1 MKRPAD
7 LSPRWASQWHNPN
20 LREARLLDESSWPV
34 SLPIGRP
41 SAADI
46 SSNWA
51 EIAATIRLWRDLRT
65 GNVVW
70 ESSTFRSTGAPINLP
85 VAWEIRSPDEWVAA
99 CHDRAVRTEYESLRG
114 ILASTDPIFHTAFV
128 RERSLWK
135 NKSPSETIQAAHLA
149 LLLSPGCAEGRP
161 LRALS
166 LAGIDSKFFERHRS
180 LIVRLLDLR
189 FDGEASRQ
197 GLETF
202 LDAWRESD
210 HWLLLADLGQP
221 LTLSFP
227 RMRVRASDLATT
239 VIPVRAILI
248 VENESCLHLLPQDL
262 SGVIAV
268 LGTGNNLTWLGSPWL
283 QNVRI
288 AYWGDLDTWGL
299 TLLAH
304 ARSHA
309 PHLTPLLMTREAFD
323 LHKDSAVPENTPA
336 SGTTPAHLTSDEA
349 VLYHHLLACTA
360 GRLEQEFLPVSMV
373 QRAIQMWADEQY
385 SKWL

>member
-7 LSPRWASQWHNPN
+7 LSPRWARQWQNPD
-20 LREARLLDESSWPV
+20 LREARLLDESTWPV

-46 SSNWA
+46 SSNW
-51 EIAATIRLWRDLRT
+51 EELAATIRLWRDLHT
-65 GNVVW
+65 GNVIW
-70 ESSTFRSTGAPINLP
+70 EFTTFRATGAPIDLP
-85 VAWEIRSPDEWVAA
+85 VAWEIRSPDEWAAA
-99 CHDRAVRTEYESLRG
+99 CHDRTVRTEYESLRN
-114 ILASTDPIFHTAFV
+114 ILASTDPIFHAAFV

-135 NKSPSETIQAAHLA
+135 NKSTSETIQAAHLA
-149 LLLSPGCAEGRP
+149 MLLSPGCAEGRP

-189 FDGEASRQ
+189 HDGEVSRQ

-239 VIPVRAILI
+239 GIPARAILI

-262 SGVIAV
+262 PGVIAV
-268 LGTGNNLTWLGSPWL
+268 LGTGNNLTWLNSTWL
-283 QNVRI
+283 QNVHL

-299 TLLAH
+299 TLLAR
-304 ARSHA
+304 ARNHA
-309 PHLTPLLMTREAFD
+309 PHLTPLLMSREVFD

-336 SGTTPAHLTSDEA
+336 SGTTPMHVTPDEA
-349 VLYHHLLACTA
+349 ALYQHLLGSTV
-360 GRLEQEFLPVSMV
+360 GRLEQEFLPAPMV
-373 QRAIQMWADEQY
+373 QRAICMWAAG
-385 SKWL
+385 

>member
-7 LSPRWASQWHNPN
+7 LSPRWARQWQNPD
-20 LREARLLDESSWPV
+20 LRESRLLDESTWPV

-46 SSNWA
+46 SSNW
-51 EIAATIRLWRDLRT
+51 EELAATIRLWRDLHT
-65 GNVVW
+65 GNVIW
-70 ESSTFRSTGAPINLP
+70 ESTTFRATGAPIDLP
-85 VAWEIRSPDEWVAA
+85 VAWEIRSPDEWAAA
-99 CHDRAVRTEYESLRG
+99 CHDRTVRTEYESLRS
-114 ILASTDPIFHTAFV
+114 ILASTDPIFHAAFV

-135 NKSPSETIQAAHLA
+135 NKSTSETIQAAHLA
-149 LLLSPGCAEGRP
+149 MLLSPGCAEGRP

-239 VIPVRAILI
+239 GIPARAILI
-248 VENESCLHLLPQDL
+248 VENESCLHLLPQNL
-262 SGVIAV
+262 PGVIAI
-268 LGTGNNLTWLGSPWL
+268 LGAGNNLTWLNSTWL
-283 QNVRI
+283 QNVRL

-299 TLLAH
+299 TLLAR

-309 PHLTPLLMTREAFD
+309 PHLTPLLMTREVFD
-323 LHKDSAVPENTPA
+323 HQKSSAVPESTPA
-336 SGTTPAHLTSDEA
+336 TGTAPTHLTPDEA
-349 VLYHHLLACTA
+349 ALYHHLLASTA
-360 GRLEQEFLPVSMV
+360 GRLEQEFLPSTLVLHS
-373 QRAIQMWADEQY
+373 IHMWI
-385 SKWL
+385 K

>member
-7 LSPRWASQWHNPN
+7 LSPRWARQWQNPD
-20 LREARLLDESSWPV
+20 LREARLLDESTWPV

-46 SSNWA
+46 SSNW
-51 EIAATIRLWRDLRT
+51 EELAATIRLWRDLCT

-70 ESSTFRSTGAPINLP
+70 ESTTFRATGAAIDLP
-85 VAWEIRSPDEWVAA
+85 VAWEIRSPEEWAA
-99 CHDRAVRTEYESLRG
+99 ASHDRTVRTEYESLRS
-114 ILASTDPIFHTAFV
+114 ILTSTDPIFHAAFV

-135 NKSPSETIQAAHLA
+135 NKSTSETIQNAHLA
-149 LLLSPGCAEGRP
+149 MLLSPGCAKGRP

-189 FDGEASRQ
+189 HDGEASRQ

-227 RMRVRASDLATT
+227 KMRVRASDLAAMG
-239 VIPVRAILI
+239 IPARAILI
-248 VENESCLHLLPQDL
+248 AENESCLHLLPQDL
-262 SGVIAV
+262 PGIIAI
-268 LGTGNNLTWLGSPWL
+268 LGTGNNLAWLNSTWLKD
-283 QNVRI
+283 VRL

-299 TLLAH
+299 SILSR

-309 PHLTPLLMTREAFD
+309 PHLTPLLMTREVFD
-323 LHKDSAVPENTPA
+323 LHKASAVPESTPA
-336 SGTTPAHLTSDEA
+336 SGTAPAHLTPDETS
-349 VLYHHLLACTA
+349 LYHHLLASNV
-360 GRLEQEFLPVSMV
+360 GRLEQEFLPNSIV
-373 QRAIQMWADEQY
+373 QRAIYMWVAG
-385 SKWL
+385 

>member
-7 LSPRWASQWHNPN
+7 LSPRWARQWQNPD
-20 LREARLLDESSWPV
+20 LREARLLDESTWPV

-46 SSNWA
+46 SSNW
-51 EIAATIRLWRDLRT
+51 EELAATIRLWRDLRT

-70 ESSTFRSTGAPINLP
+70 ESTTFRATGAPIDLP

-99 CHDRAVRTEYESLRG
+99 SQDRTVRAEFESLRS
-114 ILASTDPIFHTAFV
+114 ILASTDPIFHAAFV

-149 LLLSPGCAEGRP
+149 MLLSPGCAEGRP

-189 FDGEASRQ
+189 HDGEASRQ

-239 VIPVRAILI
+239 GLPVRAIVI

-262 SGVIAV
+262 PGVIAI
-268 LGTGNNLTWLGSPWL
+268 LGTGNNLAWLESDWL

-299 TLLAH
+299 SILSR

-309 PHLTPLLMTREAFD
+309 PHLTALLMTREAFD
-323 LHKDSAVPENTPA
+323 LNKDSAVPENTPA
-336 SGTTPAHLTSDEA
+336 SDTTPMHLTPDEA
-349 VLYHHLLACTA
+349 ALYHHLLASTA
-360 GRLEQEFLPVSMV
+360 GRLEQEFLPASMV
-373 QRAIQMWADEQY
+373 QRAIY
-385 SKWL
+385 KWTAR

>member
-7 LSPRWASQWHNPN
+7 ISPRWARQWQNPD
-20 LREARLLDESSWPV
+20 LRESRLLDESTWPA
-34 SLPIGRP
+34 SLSIGRP
-41 SAADI
+41 SASDI
-46 SSNWA
+46 SSNWK
-51 EIAATIRLWRDLRT
+51 EIAATIRLWRDERT

-70 ESSTFRSTGAPINLP
+70 ESSAFRATGAPIELP
-85 VAWEIRSPDEWVAA
+85 VAWEIRSPDEWIAA
-99 CHDRAVRTEYESLRG
+99 AHDRGVRAEYETLRA
-114 ILASTDPIFHTAFV
+114 ILDSTDPIFHAALV

-135 NKSPSETIQAAHLA
+135 NKSTSETIQAAHLA
-149 LLLSPGCAEGRP
+149 MLLSPGCAEGRP

-189 FDGEASRQ
+189 HDGEASRQ

-227 RMRVRASDLATT
+227 RMRVQASDLATT
-239 VIPVRAILI
+239 GIPARAILI

-262 SGVIAV
+262 PSVIAI
-268 LGTGNNLTWLGSPWL
+268 LGTGNNLTWLDSDWL

-299 TLLAH
+299 TLLSR

-309 PHLTPLLMTREAFD
+309 PHLTPLLMTREVFD
-323 LHKDSAVPENTPA
+323 LQKDSAVPENTPA
-336 SGTTPAHLTSDEA
+336 SSTTPIHLTPDEA
-349 VLYHHLLACTA
+349 ALYHHLLASTA
-360 GRLEQEFLPVSMV
+360 GRLEQEFLPVPLV
-373 QRAIQMWADEQY
+373 QHAIRMWI
-385 SKWL
+385 K

>member
-7 LSPRWASQWHNPN
+7 LSPRWARQWQNPD
-20 LREARLLDESSWPV
+20 LRESRLLDESTWPV
-34 SLPIGRP
+34 SLSIGRP

-46 SSNWA
+46 SSNW
-51 EIAATIRLWRDLRT
+51 EELAATIRLWRDLPT
-65 GNVVW
+65 GNVIW
-70 ESSTFRSTGAPINLP
+70 ESTTFRATGAPIDLP
-85 VAWEIRSPDEWVAA
+85 VAWEMRSAEEWIAA
-99 CHDRAVRTEYESLRG
+99 SNDRAVRTEYERLRS
-114 ILASTDPIFHTAFV
+114 ILTSTDPIFHSTFV

-135 NKSPSETIQAAHLA
+135 NKSPSEIIQAAHLA
-149 LLLSPGCAEGRP
+149 MLLSPGCAEGRP

-180 LIVRLLDLR
+180 LILRLLDLR
-189 FDGEASRQ
+189 HDGEASRQ

-221 LTLSFP
+221 LTLTFP
-227 RMRVRASDLATT
+227 RMRVRASDLA
-239 VIPVRAILI
+239 VMGIPARAILI

-262 SGVIAV
+262 PGVIAV
-268 LGTGNNLTWLGSPWL
+268 LGTGNNLAWLDSTWL

-299 TLLAH
+299 SMLSR

-309 PHLTPLLMTREAFD
+309 PHLTPLLMTREIFD

-336 SGTTPAHLTSDEA
+336 SGTAPLHFTPDEA
-349 VLYHHLLACTA
+349 ALYHHLLTSTA
-360 GRLEQEFLPVSMV
+360 GRLEQEFLPASMV
-373 QRAIQMWADEQY
+373 QHAIYMWAAR
-385 SKWL
+385 

>member
-7 LSPRWASQWHNPN
+7 LFPRWARQWQNPD
-20 LREARLLDESSWPV
+20 LRESRLLDESTWPV
-34 SLPIGRP
+34 SLYIGRP
-41 SAADI
+41 SASDI
-46 SSNWA
+46 SSNFE
-51 EIAATIRLWRDLRT
+51 EIAATIRLWRDLPT
-65 GNVVW
+65 GNVNW
-70 ESSTFRSTGAPINLP
+70 ESTTFRATGAPIDLP
-85 VAWEIRSPDEWVAA
+85 IAWEIRSAEEWIAA
-99 CHDRAVRTEYESLRG
+99 SHDRTVRAEYEMLRS
-114 ILASTDPIFHTAFV
+114 ILASTDPVFHAAFV

-135 NKSPSETIQAAHLA
+135 NKTPSETIQAASLA
-149 LLLSPGCAEGRP
+149 MLLSPGCAEGRP

-189 FDGEASRQ
+189 HDGEACRQ

-210 HWLLLADLGQP
+210 HWLILADLGQP

-227 RMRVRASDLATT
+227 RMRVRASDLAAIG
-239 VIPVRAILI
+239 IPARAIVI

-262 SGVIAV
+262 QGVVAI
-268 LGTGNNLTWLGSPWL
+268 LGTGNNLAWLGSSWL

-299 TLLAH
+299 SMLSR

-309 PHLTPLLMTREAFD
+309 PHLTPLLMTREVFD
-323 LHKDSAVPENTPA
+323 LHKDSAVPEKIPA
-336 SGTTPAHLTSDEA
+336 SNTAPTHLTEDEA
-349 VLYHHLLACTA
+349 ALYHHLLTSTA
-360 GRLEQEFLPVSMV
+360 GRLEQEFLPALIV
-373 QRAIQMWADEQY
+373 QHAIRVWAAG
-385 SKWL
+385 